1 MKFLEFK
8 SLLTQ
13 KKKIVFYGVF
23 IFLFTLLWLYS
34 RQPTAVI
41 FDFKSTYTTF
51 VKEALDR
58 KLPEEE
64 LKKLGRHF
72 ALTVAFV
79 CLNYSQHHHV
89 VIYNK
94 GAIMAGAEDVTEEL
108 QSLIAKEMEKRTKE

>member
-8 SLLTQ
+8 SLLVH
-13 KKKIVFYGVF
+13 KKQIFFYGVF
-23 IFLFTLLWLYS
+23 IFFFTLLWLHI

-51 VKEALDR
+51 VKEALER

-79 CLNYSQHHHV
+79 CWDYSQRHHV

-108 QSLIAKEMEKRTKE
+108 QRLIAKEMEKSTKE